1 MIRYIIIFTIILS
14 SLLSAQEKYFI
25 YFNDKGIDSKTALN
39 KSSEAYNEALGKLS
53 QHAVERRIKNMGD
66 NIITYEDI
74 SISRSYINQLTSM
87 GIKII
92 HELNWFNSVSAYL
105 SSEQLT
111 KVKSL
116 PFVKS
121 VEPVKKLY
129 FEKPDLTNTELLK
142 INYSDSVINY
152 GNSFNQ
158 LNLSDVP
165 VVQAKGINGKG
176 VIVGI
181 LDTGFD
187 WKLHESLKDRTVLAE
202 YDFVSNDSIT
212 ANQSGDAIDQDRHG
226 TFIFS
231 IIAGFYDSVMVGPAF
246 NASYILA
253 KTENVSSELQVEE
266 DNYAAALIWMESLGV
281 DITTSSLGY
290 NTFDSGNSYTY
301 SDLNGKTTIVTKAVN
316 LAFLRGV
323 STFTAAGNEGNTSWK
338 YIIAPADAL
347 DIIAVGAVDINGNH
361 ASFSSIGP
369 TADGRIKP
377 DVDAMGVN
385 VYGALAG
392 TVDKYGFSNGT
403 STATPIA
410 SGIGALILS
419 KYPYLKNYQ
428 IRSIILETASNSA
441 TPNNLIGYGII
452 SAKRAIEFPNL
463 EFINNNFVLH
473 KAIFNDKV
481 NPGSVKISYSYD
493 DVVIPD
499 VLMNNEGDNLSYTFS
514 FPQLTF
520 GKDIK
525 FYITYS
531 DSLNHSYRSPEQG
544 EYKFEYGVNL
554 ILLNFAP
561 SNRINYNVISDFY
574 PNPFIPASNRNVKL
588 NFLSSGKELF
598 KIAII
603 DASGQQVFEKIFLTD
618 IGENIFEWDGI
629 SNHGYLVASGVYYAL
644 IQFQGKE
651 FGKKLVLLK

>member
-1 MIRYIIIFTIILS
+1 MLF
-14 SLLSAQEKYFI
+14 AQEKYFI

-39 KSSEAYNEALGKLS
+39 KSSEIYNEALSKLS
-53 QHAVERRIKNMGD
+53 QHAIERRIKNMGND
-66 NIITYEDI
+66 IITFEDI
-74 SISRSYINQLTSM
+74 SISRSYINQLASM
-87 GIKII
+87 GIEII

-105 SSEQLT
+105 TNEQLT

-121 VEPVKKLY
+121 IEPVKKLY
-129 FEKPDLTNTELLK
+129 FEKPDIKSDVLLK
-142 INYSDSVINY
+142 SNLGDTTIYY

-165 VVQAKGINGKG
+165 VVQAKWINGKG

-202 YDFVSNDSIT
+202 YDFVQNDSIT
-212 ANQSGDAIDQDRHG
+212 ANQPGDAIDQDRHG

-231 IIAGFYDSVMVGPAF
+231 IIAGFYDSVMIGPAF

-301 SDLNGKTTIVTKAVN
+301 SDLNGETTIVTKAVN
-316 LAFLRGV
+316 IAFSKGV

-338 YIIAPADAL
+338 YIIAPADAF
-347 DIIAVGAVDINGNH
+347 DIIAVGAVDVNSNR

-410 SGIGALILS
+410 SGIGALLLS
-419 KYPYLKNYQ
+419 KYPYLDNYQ
-428 IRSIILETASNSA
+428 IRSIILETASNST

-481 NPGSVKISYSYD
+481 NPLSVKISYSYD
-493 DVVIPD
+493 DVIVQD
-499 VLMNNEGDNLSYTFS
+499 VLMNREDDSLSYTFS

-525 FYITYS
+525 FHITYS
-531 DSLNHSYRSPEQG
+531 DNLNNNYRSPEQG
-544 EYKFEYGVNL
+544 EYRFEYGFN
-554 ILLNFAP
+554 IISLNIAMT
-561 SNRINYNVISDFY
+561 NDIDYDVVSDFY
-574 PNPFIPASNRNVKL
+574 PNPFIPANNKKVKL
-588 NFLSSGKELF
+588 NFISSGKELF
-598 KIAII
+598 KIIII
-603 DASGQQVFEKIFLTD
+603 DASGQQVFENNLLTTT
-618 IGENIFEWDGI
+618 GENIFEWDGI
-629 SNHGYLVASGVYYAL
+629 SNHGYMVASGVYFAL
-644 IQFQGKE
+644 IQFQGKQ

>member
-1 MIRYIIIFTIILS
+1 MIRYITFITIILS
-14 SLLSAQEKYFI
+14 SLLVAQGKYFI
-25 YFNDKGIDSKTALN
+25 YFNDKGIDSKTTLN
-39 KSSEAYNEALGKLS
+39 KSSEVYNEALGKLS
-53 QHAVERRIKNMGD
+53 QHAIERRMKNMGD
-66 NIITYEDI
+66 DIITYDDI
-74 SISRSYINQLTSM
+74 SISKSYKDQLIILGIN
-87 GIKII
+87 II
-92 HELNWFNSVSAYL
+92 HELSWFNSVSAYL

-111 KVKSL
+111 KVKLL

-129 FEKPDLTNTELLK
+129 FKNPDIKSDELLK
-142 INYSDSVINY
+142 SNLGDTTIYY

-165 VVQAKGINGKG
+165 VVQAKGINGKD

-187 WKLHESLKDRTVLAE
+187 WKLHECLKDRTVLAE

-212 ANQSGDAIDQDRHG
+212 ANQPGDAISQDSHG

-231 IIAGFYDSVMVGPAF
+231 IIAGYFDSVMVGPAF

-253 KTENVSSELQVEE
+253 KTENISSELHVEE

-290 NTFDSGNSYTY
+290 NTFDSGDSYTY

-316 LAFLRGV
+316 LAYERGV
-323 STFTAAGNEGNTSWK
+323 ATFTAAGNEGNKSWK
-338 YIIAPADAL
+338 YIIAPADAFN
-347 DIIAVGAVDINGNH
+347 IISVGAVDVNGNH

-385 VYGALAG
+385 VFGALAG
-392 TVDKYGFSNGT
+392 TVDKYGFNNGT
-403 STATPIA
+403 STAAPIA
-410 SGIGALILS
+410 SGIGALLLS
-419 KYPYLKNYQ
+419 KYPYLKNSQ
-428 IRSIILETASNSA
+428 IRSIIFETSSNSA

-452 SAKRAIEFPNL
+452 SAKRAIEFPNI
-463 EFINNNFVLH
+463 EFVDNNFILH
-473 KAIFNDKV
+473 KAIFNDIV
-481 NPGSVKISYSYD
+481 NPASVKISYSYD
-493 DVVIPD
+493 DIIIPD
-499 VLMNNEGDNLSYTFS
+499 ILMNRENDNLSYTFS
-514 FPQLTF
+514 FPQLNF
-520 GKDIK
+520 GKNIR
-525 FYITYS
+525 FFITYS
-531 DSLNHSYRSPEQG
+531 DSLNHNYRSPEQG
-544 EYKFEYGVNL
+544 EYKFEYGTDF
-554 ILLNFAP
+554 ISLNIATTN
-561 SNRINYNVISDFY
+561 SVSYDVVSDFY
-574 PNPFIPASNRNVKL
+574 PNPFIPASNKNVKL

-603 DASGQQVFEKIFLTD
+603 DASGQQVFEKNFITD
-618 IGENIFEWDGI
+618 VGENTFEWNGL